1 MGEDL
6 RKEITERWFLAIERV
21 IKDGKTK
28 NYRTVETDTEISHQ
42 RINAIK
48 QYVLHDKVA
57 SFAHV
62 DYIALLCKI
71 YNVNVNYII
80 FGTGEFYASRGFEL
94 TQVNETSTLHQ
105 STLEYNSGVPE
116 SKSLLER
123 VNALEH
129 QIRSLEKQILG

>member
-1 MGEDL
+1 MGIEF
-6 RKEITERWFLAIERV
+6 RKEITARWFFAIERV

-48 QYVLHDKVA
+48 QFVLHDKVA

-62 DYIALLCKI
+62 DYVALLCKI

-80 FGTGEFYASRGFEL
+80 FGTGEFYASSE
-94 TQVNETSTLHQ
+94 VNQFNKST
-105 STLEYNSGVPE
+105 TLQQPTVAFNSGIPVA
-116 SKSLLER
+116 KSLVER
-123 VNALEH
+123 VSSLEFK
-129 QIRSLEKQILG
+129 IESLEKQILG